1 MSDQTRL
8 RRARSGGSVEVYAL
22 ALDLLLFFAYF
33 ALFVSFIIVP
43 GLSHITHSLLLH
55 HCLFHFVVVF
65 DCCSI
70 TCLCRFLACHV
81 TWSTQLPVEVSW
93 QSHDQNIFPFMV
105 TAV

>member
-1 MSDQTRL
+1 MSDQTRF
-8 RRARSGGSVEVYAL
+8 RCARSGGSVEVYAL

-55 HCLFHFVVVF
+55 HCLFHFVVVSN
-65 DCCSI
+65 CCSI

-93 QSHDQNIFPFMV
+93 QSHDRNLFPFIV